1 MFLKSDKEA
10 NGMKLFVLHVLFLLI
25 GNWAGA
31 QILINYCDTP
41 PDIDADARDWNFPFY
56 TFKQKAPFV
65 KSPNELSYAFGFD
78 ETNLYGIFKV
88 KDQHLTDLAQ
98 DKSGSPRITFNDAI
112 EFYIDT
118 QNNSGLFM
126 DDDDYQL
133 IVDCIGHLTVFRG
146 GDKFLMKVE
155 EFRVPKD
162 TVTAHFVMDYKA
174 KFQGSINDNSDVDEG
189 YVIEFQVA
197 WAALGV
203 RPKPNERFK
212 IDVCLNDADEF
223 VDIRPLSEGAVI
235 PFYAFQSS
243 EGNSDFGFPNKWP
256 KAILHGQ
263 ASVWKKIRLAL
274 GTAVWGWVGILLA
287 GASWVTVIVLFWKR
301 KHFIIREKVV
311 QIVRGEEISMASPFV
326 SKVTLF
332 VSENL
337 QKDLSP
343 SDLAAY
349 FNVSL
354 RQLQRQFRED
364 ANTTPTDFIRKIKL
378 ERATQLLLN
387 SSKNIAE
394 IAYELGFSD
403 PAYFSRLFKKQ
414 FGKTPSEFQE
424 NARQP

>member
-1 MFLKSDKEA
+1 VFLKREKDA

-31 QILINYCDTP
+31 QILINYRDTP
-41 PDIDADARDWNFPFY
+41 PDIDADARDWNSPLY
-56 TFKQKAPFV
+56 TFKQKAQFV
-65 KSPNELSYAFGFD
+65 KSPNEVRYAFGFD

-88 KDQHLTDLAQ
+88 KDKHLTDLAQ
-98 DKSGSPRITFNDAI
+98 DKSGSPRIMYNDAI

-118 QNNSGLFM
+118 QNNSSVFM
-126 DDDDYQL
+126 NDDDFQL
-133 IVDCIGHLTVFRG
+133 IMDCTGHLTVFRG

-155 EFRVPKD
+155 RSRVPKD

-174 KFQGSINDNSDVDEG
+174 KLRGSVNDNSDVDEG
-189 YVIEFQVA
+189 YMIEFQVA

-203 RPKPNERFK
+203 RPKPNECFK

-223 VDIRPLSEGAVI
+223 VDIRPLSDEAAI
-235 PFYAFQSS
+235 PFYAFQSM
-243 EGNSDFGFPNKWP
+243 EGNNDFGFPNKWP

-263 ASVWKKIRLAL
+263 ASVWKKIWLAL
-274 GTAVWGWVGILLA
+274 GNAVWGLL
-287 GASWVTVIVLFWKR
+287 GFFLVEASWMIVRLQRSKPLV
-301 KHFIIREKVV
+301 IREKVV
-311 QIVRGEEISMASPFV
+311 QVVGQKEVNVNKIFV
-326 SKVTLF
+326 SKATLF

-337 QKDLSP
+337 QKDLLP

-354 RQLQRQFRED
+354 RQLQRQFREEAD
-364 ANTTPTDFIRKIKL
+364 TTPTDLIRKIKL
-378 ERATQLLLN
+378 EKAAQLLMT

-403 PAYFSRLFKKQ
+403 PTYFSRLFKKH
-414 FGKTPSEFQE
+414 FGQTPSKFQD
-424 NARQP
+424 NARAT